1 MLHAS
6 ATVLAL
12 QGLLDFNPASHGV
25 WLVAAVF
32 GGVILVIVAVDV
44 VDRLRELIVN
54 RRLRSE
60 MDAAGPDDSHE
71 RPGTDGFH
79 VHPPD
84 SELRHRHYSEPPK
97 VGRDRRPNE
106 LEQRID

>member
-1 MLHAS
+1 
-6 ATVLAL
+6 
-12 QGLLDFNPASHGV
+12 
-25 WLVAAVF
+25 
-32 GGVILVIVAVDV
+32 
-44 VDRLRELIVN
+44 
-54 RRLRSE
+54 LRSE